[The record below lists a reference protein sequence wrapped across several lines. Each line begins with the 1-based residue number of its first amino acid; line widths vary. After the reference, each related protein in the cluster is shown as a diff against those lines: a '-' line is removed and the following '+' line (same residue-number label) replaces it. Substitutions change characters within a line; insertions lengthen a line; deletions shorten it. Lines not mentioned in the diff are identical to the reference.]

1 MTMSETETDTTTTDG
16 ESPTERTIPKAR
28 FELYEDDAGEWR
40 WRFVH
45 RNGEIL
51 ADSAEGYTSR
61 ADAHDGL
68 DAVRA
73 LAPTARVEEHSDD

>member
-1 MTMSETETDTTTTDG
+1 MSETESNSDTNDTTN

-28 FELYEDDAGEWR
+28 FELYEDAAAEWR

-51 ADSAEGYTSR
+51 ADSSEGYTSR

-73 LAPTARVEEHSDD
+73 LAPTARVEEHSDG

>member
-1 MTMSETETDTTTTDG
+1 MSETDSDSTTTDD
-16 ESPTERTIPKAR
+16 ESPTGSKTMRAR

-45 RNGEIL
+45 RNGNIL
-51 ADSAEGYTSR
+51 ADSSEGYASR

-73 LAPTARVEEHSDD
+73 LAPTARVEELSDD